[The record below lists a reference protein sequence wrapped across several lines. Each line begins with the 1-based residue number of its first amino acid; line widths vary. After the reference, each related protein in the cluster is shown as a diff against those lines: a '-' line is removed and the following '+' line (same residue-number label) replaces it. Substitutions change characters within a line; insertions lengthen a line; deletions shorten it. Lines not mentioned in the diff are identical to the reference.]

1 MLSTLRNEL
10 TYYKGKINDV
20 NFELQ
25 EKTLKIEAN
34 EKKLVEPVPPLE
46 VINRMEGQLVQ
57 LNSGVS
63 NLESKIEAERD
74 NAKEDKLS
82 IFRQQAAVVTG
93 KKEELEKT
101 IKSDQD
107 SRMTMELEIEKQKK
121 ELEKIKGPNAFKNN
135 DFEVFQGN
143 LNDKMVEKNKKQE
156 ELDAL
161 DEEYGILKRTEQIL
175 KASYKESFK
184 KVKTYEKK
192 YNMEG
197 LLNIENE
204 LDDLTQ
210 QKGNVDLLKG
220 KTLEELS
227 TIVEQLKIKIDE
239 KRDKLKPLLDEH
251 KKIKAIIVKMDEE
264 HKAKK
269 ADFERVIRPL
279 QKEYE
284 MIDNDSRD
292 KKNIAFEY
300 EISAELYKE
309 KTQVLDLVKEMLD
322 KEKASSAANELGTCS
337 SLMQNEITV
346 LEKDIQVLKV
356 TRDRV
361 KNISNNLSEQTDFLG
376 DLKMLLEEK
385 LKCRKRVKHNT
396 TLSFKNS
403 KEHFN
408 QVIVE

>member
-10 TYYKGKINDV
+10 TYYKGRINDV

-57 LNSGVS
+57 LDSGVS
-63 NLESKIEAERD
+63 NLEQKIEAERD

-82 IFRQQAAVVTG
+82 IFRQQAAVVTS

-135 DFEVFQGN
+135 DFEVFQSN
-143 LNDKMVEKNKKQE
+143 LNDKMAEKNKKQE

-175 KASYKESFK
+175 RASYKESLK
-184 KVKTYEKK
+184 KVKSYEKK

-251 KKIKAIIVKMDEE
+251 KKIKSEMVEMNEE
-264 HKAKK
+264 HGAKK

-279 QKEYE
+279 QKEYD

-309 KTQVLDLVKEMLD
+309 KTQVLDLVMEMLD
-322 KEKASSAANELGTCS
+322 KEKTSSASNELGTCS